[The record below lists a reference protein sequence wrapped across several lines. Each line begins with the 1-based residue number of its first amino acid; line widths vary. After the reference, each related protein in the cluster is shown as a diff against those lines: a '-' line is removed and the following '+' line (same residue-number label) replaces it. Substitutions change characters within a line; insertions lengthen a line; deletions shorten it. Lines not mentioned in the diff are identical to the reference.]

1 MGRNLR
7 LAHITAPIKGLLSA
21 GRECGSKYLSKKVAI
36 TAGYYVILILLVAK
50 LSLVVVNASEG
61 RLDSIAAEDSQ
72 GELRIAAGPSGI
84 ASGFDSL
91 LDGFKPATAAATDP
105 KEETSAR
112 ETTQGQL
119 EDKLHQVGEFL
130 KARDVPN
137 ARAIVQQAI
146 RDCESGVGNLRDC
159 SNWSEFLR
167 GLSSL
172 LAKPAEQRIIKNS
185 VGMEMVRL
193 PASEYMMGSLK
204 REMDWLR
211 LTFKK
216 IWREGHKQWFQ
227 DELPV
232 HPVRITRPFYMGA
245 TVVTVGQFRHFVKD
259 TNYKTDAEKGDGGMI
274 YSKKEERWAP
284 QKGMKWDA
292 VPWSLADDQP
302 VVFVSWND
310 AQAFCRW
317 LSRKE
322 KQTYRLP
329 TEAEWEMGC
338 RGGSVW
344 TRFPWGDRLPGD
356 KDTNFGDGNAKLPE
370 SLTTVSDGYENV
382 SPVRAF
388 PPNGYGLY
396 DMGGNVMQWV
406 EDWYDRNYYET
417 SPLENPKGPATG
429 SGRVNKGGNWY
440 SSPADCRCAF
450 RGFSGPSMSFWNL
463 GFRVVLEEKELE
475 TGTVAS
481 KKGAEVESGSKSAAD
496 NFFPPSDED
505 GLRLFREAMLA
516 AQQQQWDQAI
526 ENLEEAQKIYE
537 KREDAKWIARV
548 KATLAGIYAERNR
561 KYKSKELYTQAL
573 AEFRKMGD
581 ITNSRIILARLEDL
595 ETSPGVKV
603 VEIKKGGIADK
614 AGVVV
619 GDVIIEYAG
628 ETGFRVIGFKKLVDD
643 FSRSGQVTLSVMNNG
658 EITTTVVQGGSL
670 GVALEDIKRPP
681 RPARPAEE
689 ARPRER
695 QRPRPAR
702 ARR

>member
-1 MGRNLR
+1 MGRNR
-7 LAHITAPIKGLLSA
+7 KWTYTTAPIKDLLATRQLCCAKS
-21 GRECGSKYLSKKVAI
+21 ESKHIVI
-36 TAGYYVILILLVAK
+36 TALCTVIIILFMAK
-50 LSLVVVNASEG
+50 LSLPVVTAGEG
-61 RLDSIAAEDSQ
+61 RLDSIGGEDHR
-72 GELRIAAGPSGI
+72 GELRTTPELSAAP
-84 ASGFDSL
+84 SGFDSL
-91 LDGFKPATAAATDP
+91 LDGFRQAPAAATEG
-105 KEETSAR
+105 KVETATGGGTRTS
-112 ETTQGQL
+112 L
-119 EDKLHQVGEFL
+119 EDRIRQAGEFL
-130 KARDVPN
+130 AARDVAK
-137 ARAIVQQAI
+137 AREIVRQAM
-146 RDCESGVGNLRDC
+146 RDCESGEGNVRDC
-159 SNWSEFLR
+159 SQWSEFLR

-172 LAKPAEQRIIKNS
+172 LAKPTEQKVVKNS
-185 VGMEMVRL
+185 LGMDFVRI
-193 PASEYMMGSLK
+193 PAGEYMMGSLK
-204 REMDWLR
+204 REMDWVR

-227 DELPV
+227 DELPL
-232 HPVRITRPFYMGA
+232 HPVRITRSFYMGA
-245 TVVTVGQFRHFVKD
+245 TVVTVGQFRQFVKD
-259 TNYKTDAEKGDGGMI
+259 TSYKTDAEKGDGGMI
-274 YSKKEERWAP
+274 YSKKEERWVP
-284 QKGMKWDA
+284 QKNMKWDA
-292 VPWSLADDQP
+292 VPWSLSDDQP

-356 KDTNFGDGNAKLPE
+356 RDTNFGDGNPKLPE

-417 SPLENPKGPATG
+417 SPLEDPKGPGNGTG
-429 SGRVNKGGNWY
+429 RINKGGNWY
-440 SSPADCRCAF
+440 ASPADCRCAF

-463 GFRVVLEEKELE
+463 GFRVVLEEKEPE
-475 TGTVAS
+475 KGTV
-481 KKGAEVESGSKSAAD
+481 GSKTGDSEGSKGKLSSEKY
-496 NFFPPSDED
+496 FPPSDED
-505 GLRLFREAMLA
+505 GLRLFRQAMFA

-526 ENLEEAQKIYE
+526 EDLEEAQKVYE
-537 KREDAKWIARV
+537 KREDYKWIARV

-581 ITNSRIILARLEDL
+581 AANSRIILARLEEL

-614 AGVVV
+614 AGIVE
-619 GDVIIEYAG
+619 GDIIIEYAG

-643 FSRSGQVTLSVMNNG
+643 YSRSGQVTLSIMNNG
-658 EITTTVVQGGSL
+658 EITTTVVPGGPL

-689 ARPRER
+689 VRPRER
-695 QRPRPAR
+695 QRTRPAR
-702 ARR
+702 TRR

>member
-1 MGRNLR
+1 MGRNR
-7 LAHITAPIKGLLSA
+7 GLACTKAPIKGLLA
-21 GRECGSKYLSKKVAI
+21 IRHMRGAKCVSKKSGI
-36 TAGYYVILILLVAK
+36 TRLYTVIIILFIAK
-50 LSLVVVNASEG
+50 LSLLVVTAGEG
-61 RLDSIAAEDSQ
+61 RFDGIGAEDHR
-72 GELRIAAGPSGI
+72 GELRTTPELLAAP
-84 ASGFDSL
+84 SGFDSL
-91 LDGFKPATAAATDP
+91 LDGFRPAAAATEGKVDTASGEGT
-105 KEETSAR
+105 KAS
-112 ETTQGQL
+112 L
-119 EDKLHQVGEFL
+119 EDRIRQAGEFL
-130 KARDVPN
+130 AARDV
-137 ARAIVQQAI
+137 ARAREIVRQAM
-146 RDCESGVGNLRDC
+146 RDCESGEENVRDC
-159 SNWSEFLR
+159 SQWSEFLR

-172 LAKPAEQRIIKNS
+172 LAKPTEQKVVKNS
-185 VGMEMVRL
+185 LGMDLVRI
-193 PASEYMMGSLK
+193 PAGEYMMGSLK
-204 REMDWLR
+204 REMDWVR

-216 IWREGHKQWFQ
+216 IWREGHKQVFQ
-227 DELPV
+227 DELPL

-245 TVVTVGQFRHFVKD
+245 TVVTVGQFRQFVKD
-259 TNYKTDAEKGDGGMI
+259 TNHKTDAEKGDGGMI
-274 YSKKEERWAP
+274 FSKKEERWVP
-284 QKGMKWDA
+284 QKNMKWDA

-356 KDTNFGDGNAKLPE
+356 RDTNFGDGNPKLPE

-417 SPLENPKGPATG
+417 SPLEDPKGPGNGTG
-429 SGRVNKGGNWY
+429 RINKGGNWY
-440 SSPADCRCAF
+440 ASPADCRCAF

-463 GFRVVLEEKELE
+463 GFRVVLEEKETE
-475 TGTVAS
+475 KGTLAS
-481 KKGAEVESGSKSAAD
+481 KTGDSEGSKGKSSPEKY
-496 NFFPPSDED
+496 FPPSDED
-505 GLRLFREAMLA
+505 GLRLFRQAMFA

-526 ENLEEAQKIYE
+526 EDLEEAQKVYE
-537 KREDAKWIARV
+537 KREDYKWIARV

-581 ITNSRIILARLEDL
+581 AANSRIILARLEEL

-614 AGVVV
+614 AGIVA
-619 GDVIIEYAG
+619 GDIIIEYAG

-643 FSRSGQVTLSVMNNG
+643 HSRSGQVTLSVVNNG
-658 EITTTVVQGGSL
+658 EITTTVVSGGPL

-689 ARPRER
+689 VRPRDR

>member
-1 MGRNLR
+1 MGQNRKQ
-7 LAHITAPIKGLLSA
+7 ACTTAPIKDLLST
-21 GRECGSKYLSKKVAI
+21 RHLCGTNWSSKKAVI
-36 TAGYYVILILLVAK
+36 TTLYTVIIILVIVELSLLLVTAG
-50 LSLVVVNASEG
+50 EG
-61 RLDSIAAEDSQ
+61 RFDIIDTEDHR
-72 GELRIAAGPSGI
+72 GELRTRPQLSAAPSG
-84 ASGFDSL
+84 SDSL
-91 LDGFKPATAAATDP
+91 LSGFKRATAAATEGKVDAATG
-105 KEETSAR
+105 EGTRAS
-112 ETTQGQL
+112 L
-119 EDKLHQVGEFL
+119 EDRIRQAGEFL
-130 KARDVPN
+130 VARDV
-137 ARAIVQQAI
+137 ARAREIVRQAM
-146 RDCESGVGNLRDC
+146 RDCESGEGNVRDC
-159 SNWSEFLR
+159 SQWSEFLR

-172 LAKPAEQRIIKNS
+172 LAKPTEQKVFKNS
-185 VGMEMVRL
+185 LDMDLVRI
-193 PASEYMMGSLK
+193 PAGEYMMGSLK
-204 REMDWLR
+204 REMDWVR

-227 DELPV
+227 DELPL

-245 TVVTVGQFRHFVKD
+245 TVVTVGQFRQFVKD

-274 YSKKEERWAP
+274 YSKKEERWVP
-284 QKGMKWDA
+284 QKNMKWDS
-292 VPWSLADDQP
+292 VPWTLADDQP

-356 KDTNFGDGNAKLPE
+356 RDTNFGDGNPKLPE

-417 SPLENPKGPATG
+417 SPLEDPKGPSMGTG
-429 SGRVNKGGNWY
+429 RINKGGNWY

-463 GFRVVLEEKELE
+463 GFRVVLEEKEPDNRTL
-475 TGTVAS
+475 AS
-481 KKGAEVESGSKSAAD
+481 KTGDSEESKGKSSSEK
-496 NFFPPSDED
+496 FFPPSDED
-505 GLRLFREAMLA
+505 GLRLFRQAMFA

-526 ENLEEAQKIYE
+526 EDLEEAQKVYE
-537 KREDAKWIARV
+537 KREDYKWIARV

-581 ITNSRIILARLEDL
+581 AANSRIILARLEEL

-614 AGVVV
+614 AGIVV
-619 GDVIIEYAG
+619 GDIIIEYAG

-643 FSRSGQVTLSVMNNG
+643 YSRSGQVTLSVINNR
-658 EITTTVVQGGSL
+658 EITTTVVPGGSL

-689 ARPRER
+689 ARPRD
-695 QRPRPAR
+695 RPRTR
-702 ARR
+702 SGRTRR

>member
-1 MGRNLR
+1 MGRNR
-7 LAHITAPIKGLLSA
+7 ELAYATAPIKDLLATRHLSGA
-21 GRECGSKYLSKKVAI
+21 KYVSKKIVI
-36 TAGYYVILILLVAK
+36 TTLYAVIIIFFIAK
-50 LSLVVVNASEG
+50 LSLLVVTAGEG
-61 RLDSIAAEDSQ
+61 RLDSIGAEDHR
-72 GELRIAAGPSGI
+72 GELRITPELSAPP
-84 ASGFDSL
+84 SGFDSL
-91 LDGFKPATAAATDP
+91 LDGFRPATAAAIEGEVDTATG
-105 KEETSAR
+105 ESTRAS
-112 ETTQGQL
+112 L
-119 EDKLHQVGEFL
+119 EDRIRQAGEFL
-130 KARDVPN
+130 AARDV
-137 ARAIVQQAI
+137 ARAREIVRQAM
-146 RDCESGVGNLRDC
+146 RDCESGEGNVRDC
-159 SNWSEFLR
+159 SQWSEFLR

-172 LAKPAEQRIIKNS
+172 LAKPTEQKAVKNS
-185 VGMEMVRL
+185 LGMDLVRI
-193 PASEYMMGSLK
+193 PAGEYMMGSLK

-227 DELPV
+227 DELPL

-245 TVVTVGQFRHFVKD
+245 TVVTVGQFRQFVKD

-274 YSKKEERWAP
+274 YSKKEERWVP
-284 QKGMKWDA
+284 QKNMKWDA

-356 KDTNFGDGNAKLPE
+356 RDTNFGDGNPKLPE
-370 SLTTVSDGYENV
+370 SLTTVSDGYEYV

-417 SPLENPKGPATG
+417 SPLEDPKGPGNGTG
-429 SGRVNKGGNWY
+429 RINKGGNWY
-440 SSPADCRCAF
+440 ASPADCRCAF
-450 RGFSGPSMSFWNL
+450 RGFSGPTMSFWNL
-463 GFRVVLEEKELE
+463 GFRVVLEEKEPEKE
-475 TGTVAS
+475 TLATKTGDSEES
-481 KKGAEVESGSKSAAD
+481 KGKSSSEKY
-496 NFFPPSDED
+496 FPPSDED
-505 GLRLFREAMLA
+505 GLRLFRQAMFA

-526 ENLEEAQKIYE
+526 EDLEEAQKIYE
-537 KREDAKWIARV
+537 KREDYKWIARV

-581 ITNSRIILARLEDL
+581 AANSRIILARLEEL

-614 AGVVV
+614 AGIVA
-619 GDVIIEYAG
+619 GDIIIEYAG

-643 FSRSGQVTLSVMNNG
+643 YTRSGQVTLSVMNNG
-658 EITTTVVQGGSL
+658 EITTTVVPGGPL

-689 ARPRER
+689 VRPRDR
-695 QRPRPAR
+695 QRTRPAR
-702 ARR
+702 TRR